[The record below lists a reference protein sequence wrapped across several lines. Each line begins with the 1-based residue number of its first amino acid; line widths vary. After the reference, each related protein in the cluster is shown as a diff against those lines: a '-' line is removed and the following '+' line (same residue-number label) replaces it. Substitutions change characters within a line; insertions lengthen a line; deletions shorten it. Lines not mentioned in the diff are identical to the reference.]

1 MNNRYYFRIEFQAR
15 GAPHVHS
22 LAWLK
27 TKSGKPVP
35 SLLDIT
41 EENMEEKIA
50 EIEEYHDKIISTS
63 LDDIDESEENYE
75 ELKAKVEK
83 FQTHFCGFTC
93 HKRKKTMTIKTT
105 EGHGKNDGNIQGK
118 ELSHIPVCRLNFP
131 RFPMRRTRLL
141 LGFSKDE
148 SEEVVK
154 SAKKDL
160 LKIKKYLIRQTY
172 VSDKQRLEELTSWQK
187 LKNLD
192 FTNFLVEV
200 GFLPEEYINDPVCV
214 EQAEKRYE
222 QALRASIKGMGF
234 VFPKRNTKDIFLNNF
249 NIKLMKLIDG
259 NHDIQYCADPYS
271 VAQYC
276 VGYLTKN
283 ESGMSILLRKIDQEC
298 TNLSEIEKI
307 NKLSSILDK
316 HREVS
321 IQECVY
327 RILGLPMAK
336 FSVKVKYLNTS
347 HPHYRD
353 GLLRR
358 DLESLKESD
367 SVFHPSPH
375 QYYEN
380 RPQNNTSSSDE
391 EIEDSVSFTNTD
403 EIDWDNMCL
412 AEWWA
417 DFEHFP
423 NAKPKKNDHIMQNEM
438 GICKSRSERAVLR
451 YYLPYED
458 DIELARA
465 LCILFLPFRNE
476 MSEIHE
482 DDPLKVLAANSEV
495 INKNRSKF
503 ENNHMINDLIKQIE
517 RDQEKNKDLE
527 SESEAE
533 DLEIET
539 TERHEIIA
547 QHEEYDRQAA
557 SKFLASVETI
567 DTFLD
572 SVELRKRIAS
582 LNDEQRRIF
591 DDVIERI
598 CDTDVD
604 KEPFYLYIA
613 GEAGTGKSYVAKQII
628 YAVRETQIKAGQD
641 LEKPTVIVIAPTAN
655 AAFNI
660 KGKTIESAL
669 HINMDR
675 RKSFLKA
682 SQDRASL
689 LAFQYEDV
697 VLTCCDEISMVGTDK
712 LSAINFRMQ
721 ELATGVNKNKFMGSM
736 SFLASGKL
744 LF

>member
-1 MNNRYYFRIEFQAR
+1 
-15 GAPHVHS
+15 
-22 LAWLK
+22 
-27 TKSGKPVP
+27 
-35 SLLDIT
+35 
-41 EENMEEKIA
+41 
-50 EIEEYHDKIISTS
+50 
-63 LDDIDESEENYE
+63 
-75 ELKAKVEK
+75 
-83 FQTHFCGFTC
+83 
-93 HKRKKTMTIKTT
+93 
-105 EGHGKNDGNIQGK
+105 
-118 ELSHIPVCRLNFP
+118 
-131 RFPMRRTRLL
+131 
-141 LGFSKDE
+141 
-148 SEEVVK
+148 
-154 SAKKDL
+154 
-160 LKIKKYLIRQTY
+160 
-172 VSDKQRLEELTSWQK
+172 
-187 LKNLD
+187 
-192 FTNFLVEV
+192 
-200 GFLPEEYINDPVCV
+200 
-214 EQAEKRYE
+214 
-222 QALRASIKGMGF
+222 
-234 VFPKRNTKDIFLNNF
+234 
-249 NIKLMKLIDG
+249 
-259 NHDIQYCADPYS
+259 
-271 VAQYC
+271 
-276 VGYLTKN
+276 
-283 ESGMSILLRKIDQEC
+283 MSILLRKIDQEC

-380 RPQNNTSSSDE
+380 RPQNNASSSDE
-391 EIEDSVSFTNTD
+391 EIKEFDCTLDKESVN

-547 QHEEYDRQAA
+547 QHEEYDRQQA

>member
-1 MNNRYYFRIEFQAR
+1 M
-15 GAPHVHS
+15 
-22 LAWLK
+22 AWLK

-35 SLLDIT
+35 SILDIT

-83 FQTHFCGFTC
+83 FQTHSCKFTC
-93 HKRKKTMTIKTT
+93 HKKKKFLTIKTT
-105 EGHGKNDGNIQGK
+105 EGHGKNDGKIQGK

-187 LKNLD
+187 LKSLD

-321 IQECVY
+321 IQECIY

-458 DIELARA
+458 DLELARA

-547 QHEEYDRQAA
+547 QHEEYDRQQA